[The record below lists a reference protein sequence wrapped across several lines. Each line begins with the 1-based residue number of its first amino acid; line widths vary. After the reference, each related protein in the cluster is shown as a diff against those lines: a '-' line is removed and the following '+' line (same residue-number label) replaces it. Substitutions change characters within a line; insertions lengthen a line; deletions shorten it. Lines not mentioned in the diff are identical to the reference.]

1 MDASRR
7 AEEAPSNA
15 SLGDALRASLPL
27 SSSFMGKK
35 RAEPDAPAKRPVG
48 RPLKKS
54 KTTPAASQTPKL
66 TVTIP
71 PATRKTRQSGSNSA
85 SATASTSASVSNSTS
100 DSETSSNVV
109 IEIASDSEML
119 DDDLEAED
127 IDAAARRGARAQ
139 EEEEEEEE
147 NVFDVEFVIPVA
159 SNATDTLTY
168 SSEITHLDFTQN
180 VADEMYIRR
189 RDLEFGYKLSHW
201 TKDVLP
207 RVIKTPIHLIRLF
220 NAVREERKIRAHAK
234 NPAKKPLQV
243 NIIDLRPKQ
252 SDKAEPKK
260 PASKKPKSKASFRWL
275 YPIHVLNILS
285 QASAT
290 KAESSDS
297 EMERCNL
304 GRRRLDPSTY
314 ASSKHNTNAQG
325 AHNSTSTPPPV
336 MGLPFETGTQAAPR
350 SRTTPNHQP
359 PPPPGPH
366 PYSYYPPPG
375 PYPHAYYPPA
385 PAAHPVPAAQNP
397 PKPSNPDADLDDDE
411 SPTLFPKIDDWLLD
425 LDTSERGE
433 DGHGFSKFG
442 AMLRNE
448 GFARVVQIL
457 DLGAEGEK
465 ELMKICEGMMI
476 GVARLMIKYAKV
488 DCRKIRKQEAE
499 RKADWVSC
507 D

>member
-1 MDASRR
+1 
-7 AEEAPSNA
+7 
-15 SLGDALRASLPL
+15 
-27 SSSFMGKK
+27 
-35 RAEPDAPAKRPVG
+35 
-48 RPLKKS
+48 
-54 KTTPAASQTPKL
+54 
-66 TVTIP
+66 
-71 PATRKTRQSGSNSA
+71 
-85 SATASTSASVSNSTS
+85 
-100 DSETSSNVV
+100 
-109 IEIASDSEML
+109 ML

-127 IDAAARRGARAQ
+127 IDAAAVAILGRGDSDYLDAKDNEDNEEQGVDSDEEPEAQ
-139 EEEEEEEE
+139 EEEEEEEEEE

-180 VADEMYIRR
+180 VADEMNIRR
-189 RDLEFGYKLSHW
+189 RDLEIGYKLSHW

-220 NAVREERKIRAHAK
+220 NAVQEERKIRARAK

-297 EMERCNL
+297 ENGEVQPGKKKTGPQYLRELEAQHKCERHGGCCLVAKNGEHISLGVPNL
-304 GRRRLDPSTY
+304 SLWSMLC
-314 ASSKHNTNAQG
+314 AQG
-325 AHNSTSTPPPV
+325 AHNSTSTPPP
-336 MGLPFETGTQAAPR
+336 
-350 SRTTPNHQP
+350 P

-465 ELMKICEGMMI
+465 ELMKICEGMTI